1 MQRLSNQ
8 LESLCWYYTGYYP
21 IPPHYNTSHL
31 MKITNRTSMLLRI
44 NFRVKKQA
52 AGKNPY
58 IYCRIRLNGVV
69 ATDFSTYVKYQES
82 WNQEN
87 QMFVG
92 RDHQSVE
99 GNEILTTI
107 KDDLKILL
115 KELSR
120 SGKPDAHDLRNTY
133 VKRAENKTLLTVYE
147 EHMKH
152 AKLMLGKT
160 NFSKGTIKAHTSL
173 HNVMIHFLEHKKR
186 KDINLLEVKQSFG
199 TEFIQ
204 YLRTVKCYKQNYIVR
219 NLQRLKGMLDTA
231 RRDGYIQT
239 NPLED
244 MVEQLQPP
252 GPITYLTE
260 KEIELLMDPDK
271 LLTKSQRR
279 VADAFIF
286 QCYTGLCYIDLK
298 RFSPNKHIVSIQG
311 RKVIQ
316 YARNKTETPFTI
328 PLLNIAQS
336 IIDRYNGSIPIMSNQ
351 KMNEYIKVIA
361 QTVGIQK
368 YLTTHIGRKT
378 AGTYL
383 LNNDV
388 PMTTVSKILGHRSVK
403 TTEKIYAHLLDETIL
418 RHTKHLV

>member
-1 MQRLSNQ
+1 
-8 LESLCWYYTGYYP
+8 
-21 IPPHYNTSHL
+21 

-52 AGKNPY
+52 AGKHSY
-58 IYCRIRLNGVV
+58 IYCRIRLNGLV

-92 RDHQSVE
+92 KDQFSTE
-99 GNEILTTI
+99 GNEILQTI
-107 KDDLKILL
+107 KDDLKLL
-115 KELSR
+115 YKELTR
-120 SGKPDAHDLRNTY
+120 SGNPDVHDLRNTY
-133 VKRAENKTLLTVYE
+133 VKRAENKTLLNIYDD
-147 EHMKH
+147 HMKH
-152 AKLMLGKT
+152 AKAMIGKP

-173 HNVMIHFLEHKKR
+173 HNIIVHYLKYKKR
-186 KDINLLEVKQSFG
+186 KDINLLEIRQGFG
-199 TEFIQ
+199 SEFVE
-204 YLRTVKCYKQNYIVR
+204 YLRFVKGYKQNYIVR
-219 NLQRLKGMLDTA
+219 NLQHLKGMLDTA
-231 RRDGYIQT
+231 RRGGYIQN

-244 MVEQLQPP
+244 LTEQLQAP

-260 KEIELLMDPDK
+260 NEISLLMDPDK

-279 VADAFIF
+279 VADAFLF

-298 RFSPNKHIVSIQG
+298 RFCPVKHIVNIQG

-328 PLLNIAQS
+328 PLLSIAQS
-336 IIDRYNGSIPIMSNQ
+336 IIDRYNGTIPIMSNQ

-361 QTVGIQK
+361 RTLGIEK